1 MAKCS
6 IQVNVVDKES
16 AEEYLTFVI
25 TDWKSL
31 HVTHPKVVK
40 ALKLLLDI
48 EDVLKD
54 SEV

>member
-6 IQVNVVDKES
+6 IQVKVVDKES
-16 AEEYLTFVI
+16 AVEYLTFVI

-40 ALKLLLDI
+40 ALKLLLDL